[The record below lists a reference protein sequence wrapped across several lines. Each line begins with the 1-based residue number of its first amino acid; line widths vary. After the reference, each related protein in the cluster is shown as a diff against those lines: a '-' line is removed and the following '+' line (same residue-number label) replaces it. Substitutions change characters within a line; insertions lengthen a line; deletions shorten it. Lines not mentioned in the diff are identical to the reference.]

1 LPIICLVTGNR
12 NDPSSTVNLIAA
24 AGAAGVDIVQIRE
37 RNLDD
42 RALLDLTRRAVAA
55 TRETACR
62 IVVNERL
69 DVALAGGASGV
80 HLRGN
85 SFAGSR
91 VRGIVPEG
99 FLIGRSVHGVAEAR
113 AIAREGACDY
123 IVFGTVFSS
132 VSKPAGHPVAGLDAL
147 AAVCDAVE
155 LPVLAIGGIT
165 RQNAG
170 DAASAGAS
178 GIAAIGLFDSAQ
190 SMPLTVAALRR
201 AFDT

>member
-1 LPIICLVTGNR
+1 MDV
-12 NDPSSTVNLIAA
+12 IAA

-69 DVALAGGASGV
+69 DVALAGGAAGV
-80 HLRGN
+80 HLRGD

-91 VRGIVPEG
+91 VRRIVPER

-123 IVFGTVFSS
+123 VVFGTVFPSL
-132 VSKPAGHPVAGLDAL
+132 SKPTGHAVAGLDAL

-165 RQNAG
+165 RHNAG
-170 DAASAGAS
+170 DVAAAGAS
-178 GIAAIGLFDSAQ
+178 GIAAIGLFESAQ
-190 SMPLTVAALRR
+190 SMPVTVAALRR